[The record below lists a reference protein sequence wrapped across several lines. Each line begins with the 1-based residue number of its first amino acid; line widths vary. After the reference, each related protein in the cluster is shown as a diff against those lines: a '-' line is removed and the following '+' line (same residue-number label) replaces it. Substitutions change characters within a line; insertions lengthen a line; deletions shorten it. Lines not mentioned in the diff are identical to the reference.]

1 MNFQK
6 ILNACLFSFLVLN
19 ISACGSDGIKG
30 SGKTTEL
37 SLEEAEKFET
47 GFLYIRSPFESR
59 KKEEDFKIKEIERVA
74 KAKNIDLNIYHAK
87 EDTSKLGLKQ
97 NSLTFAFYQDGEV
110 KEKLDF
116 IDLSEDDIYF
126 KVEAFVQSVQQEY
139 LK

>member
-6 ILNACLFSFLVLN
+6 ILNGCLVFFLVLYV
-19 ISACGSDGIKG
+19 SACGSDDVKG
-30 SGKTTEL
+30 NGKTTEL

-47 GFLYIRSPFESR
+47 GFLYVRSPFESR
-59 KKEEDFKIKEIERVA
+59 KEEEDFNIKEIERVA
-74 KAKNIDLNIYHAK
+74 KVKNVDINIYLAK

-126 KVEAFVQSVQQEY
+126 KVETFVQSVQQ
-139 LK
+139 KHSK

>member
-6 ILNACLFSFLVLN
+6 ILNGCLVLFLVLN
-19 ISACGSDGIKG
+19 VSACGSDGVKG
-30 SGKTTEL
+30 NGKTTEL

-47 GFLYIRSPFESR
+47 GFLYVRSPFESR
-59 KKEEDFKIKEIERVA
+59 KEEEDFKIKEIERVA

-110 KEKLDF
+110 KKKLDF
-116 IDLSEDDIYF
+116 IDLSEDDIHF
-126 KVEAFVQSVQQEY
+126 EVATFVQSVQQEY

>member
-6 ILNACLFSFLVLN
+6 ILNGCLVFFLVLN
-19 ISACGSDGIKG
+19 VSACGIDVVKG
-30 SGKTTEL
+30 NGKTTEL

-47 GFLYIRSPFESR
+47 GFLYVRSPFESR
-59 KKEEDFKIKEIERVA
+59 KEEEDFNIKEIERVA
-74 KAKNIDLNIYHAK
+74 KEKNIDLNIYHAK

-126 KVEAFVQSVQQEY
+126 KIETFVQSVQQ
-139 LK
+139 KHSK

>member
-6 ILNACLFSFLVLN
+6 ILNGCLVFFLVLN
-19 ISACGSDGIKG
+19 VSACGSDDVKG
-30 SGKTTEL
+30 NGKTTEL

-47 GFLYIRSPFESR
+47 GFLYVRSPFESR
-59 KKEEDFKIKEIERVA
+59 KEEEDFNIKEIERVA
-74 KAKNIDLNIYHAK
+74 KAKNVDINIYHAK

-110 KEKLDF
+110 KGKLDF

-126 KVEAFVQSVQQEY
+126 KVETFVQSVQQ
-139 LK
+139 KHSK

>member
-1 MNFQK
+1 MNFQM
-6 ILNACLFSFLVLN
+6 ILNACLFLFLVLN
-19 ISACGSDGIKG
+19 ISACGSDRVKG
-30 SGKTTEL
+30 NGKTTEL

-126 KVEAFVQSVQQEY
+126 KVETFVQSVQQ
-139 LK
+139 KHSK

>member
-6 ILNACLFSFLVLN
+6 ILKACLFLFLVLN
-19 ISACGSDGIKG
+19 ISACGSEGVKG
-30 SGKTTEL
+30 HGKTTEL
-37 SLEEAEKFET
+37 SLEEAKKFET

-126 KVEAFVQSVQQEY
+126 KVETFVQSVQH
-139 LK
+139 KHSK

>member
-6 ILNACLFSFLVLN
+6 ILNACLFLFLVLN
-19 ISACGSDGIKG
+19 ISACGSDGVKG
-30 SGKTTEL
+30 NGKTTEL

-59 KKEEDFKIKEIERVA
+59 KEEEDFKIKEIERVA
-74 KAKNIDLNIYHAK
+74 KAKNIDLNIYHAT

-116 IDLSEDDIYF
+116 IDLSEGDIYF
-126 KVEAFVQSVQQEY
+126 KVETFVQSVQQ
-139 LK
+139 KHSK

>member
-6 ILNACLFSFLVLN
+6 ILNACLFLFLVLN
-19 ISACGSDGIKG
+19 ISACGSDGVKG
-30 SGKTTEL
+30 NGKTTEL

-87 EDTSKLGLKQ
+87 EDTTKLGLKQ

-110 KEKLDF
+110 KEKIDF
-116 IDLSEDDIYF
+116 IDLSEEDIYF
-126 KVEAFVQSVQQEY
+126 KVETFVQSVQQ
-139 LK
+139 KHSK